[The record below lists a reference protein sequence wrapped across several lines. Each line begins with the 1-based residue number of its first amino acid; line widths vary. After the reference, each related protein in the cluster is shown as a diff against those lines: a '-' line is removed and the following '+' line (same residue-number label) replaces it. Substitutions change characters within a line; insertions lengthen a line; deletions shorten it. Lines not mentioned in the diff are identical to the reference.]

1 MKVKGQHVDKPKIA
15 LHEVTK
21 EAITMMDINELQ
33 ANIQAYEVEIS
44 QAEDS
49 LTISTVQTLITLYQ
63 KAIEYYSAM
72 DNELYKDVRNR
83 MQSLLARPDVEAL
96 MQSQQESTNA
106 AASSADRASAAVEEE
121 KTSATA
127 VSAAA
132 VK

>member
-1 MKVKGQHVDKPKIA
+1 
-15 LHEVTK
+15 
-21 EAITMMDINELQ
+21 MMDINELQ